1 MSEKALKDVRFAKA
15 RDVMEKKFV
24 CIDGS
29 ATVADAVQLMRKES
43 VTALIVNRRT
53 PDDAWGIITQKDV
66 VSKVVDPGKSVAVV
80 YVYEIMSKP
89 LVTVAP
95 GLALK
100 YCARLF
106 RMTGIRRAPVFDGKA
121 IVGLLSNTEI
131 FNAISDESHL
141 IAHVMDEDEDESS
154 LIADVM
160 DQDEDEDE
168 SDLIADVMD
177 QDESDLTANVL
188 DQDEDDLLATV
199 QTEEPVQQGF
209 PEKDV

>member
-1 MSEKALKDVRFAKA
+1 MD
-15 RDVMEKKFV
+15 KKFV

-43 VTALIVNRRT
+43 VTALVVNRRT

-66 VSKVVDPGKSVAVV
+66 VSKVVDPGKSVANVH
-80 YVYEIMSKP
+80 VYEIMSKP

-121 IVGLLSNTEI
+121 IIGLLSNTEI

-141 IAHVMDEDEDESS
+141 IAHVMEEDEEESHLIAHVMDEDG
-154 LIADVM
+154 
-160 DQDEDEDE
+160 
-168 SDLIADVMD
+168 D
-177 QDESDLTANVL
+177 QDESDLTAHVM